1 MDGETAYADD
11 VAKRTHAVGT
21 GFASEYEPG
30 YV

>member
-1 MDGETAYADD
+1 MDGEIAYADD
-11 VAKRTHAVGT
+11 VTERTYAFGT